1 MANVGTVFRAGVIS
15 CSYSNAA
22 GVAVAKAEPGR
33 EADMYI
39 DFREGIP
46 LSKIVSHLKDPTPL
60 DRDFLVTYVKRFADK
75 HAKAKFSVLRLWSA
89 PHFYPLMLGY
99 ERRAMCSF
107 LDDRGRCWEFKFIP
121 KDMPFSE
128 WSIHQQLSLRLEGYK
143 NVFGAQVMV
152 AKDLVLVIGR
162 DEDELRRL
170 SEGVTWAIQT
180 KPWRLEVD
188 FWRSFVNVTAEFL
201 EGLPREWLD

>member
-107 LDDRGRCWEFKFIP
+107 LDDRGGAG
-121 KDMPFSE
+121 S
-128 WSIHQQLSLRLEGYK
+128 SSLSPR
-143 NVFGAQVMV
+143 
-152 AKDLVLVIGR
+152 
-162 DEDELRRL
+162 
-170 SEGVTWAIQT
+170 TC
-180 KPWRLEVD
+180 
-188 FWRSFVNVTAEFL
+188 RSAS
-201 EGLPREWLD
+201 GLYTSS